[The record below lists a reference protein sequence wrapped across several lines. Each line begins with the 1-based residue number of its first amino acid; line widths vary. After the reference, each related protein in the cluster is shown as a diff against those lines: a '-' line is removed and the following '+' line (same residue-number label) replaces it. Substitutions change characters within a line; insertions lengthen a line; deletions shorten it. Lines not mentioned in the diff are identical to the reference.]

1 MTTMVKMTTM
11 VDDDDN
17 NNNNRGDSRGS
28 VDEKGVKEAAEIWGK
43 SLVDFS
49 SNKRER
55 YFT

>member
-1 MTTMVKMTTM
+1 M
-11 VDDDDN
+11 VDDDNN